1 MSDPRD
7 PRTKGR
13 VEAAHRAIQAVNRAA
28 TNSYCSLPVRNQRE
42 LVDDLAAVMRVHGM
56 ATPLSDGIAL
66 ALAFAA
72 TARGLVLIN
81 ALHSGA
87 SLIVVTDGA
96 ISAEPGI
103 TGAEIA
109 QAFADIAR
117 QCDRKLLLQILDCIK
132 EEQLLALQIAADETP
147 CECPDC
153 LFLRAQLTTTGSN

>member
-1 MSDPRD
+1 M
-7 PRTKGR
+7 
-13 VEAAHRAIQAVNRAA
+13 
-28 TNSYCSLPVRNQRE
+28 NSYCSLPVQNQRE
-42 LVDDLAAVMRVHGM
+42 LIDDLAAVMRVHGM

-81 ALHSGA
+81 ALHCGA

-103 TGAEIA
+103 TGVEIA
-109 QAFADIAR
+109 KAFADIAR
-117 QCDRKLLLQILDCIK
+117 QCDRTLLMKILDCIK
-132 EEQLLALQIAADETP
+132 EEQLLALRIAAAEPP

-153 LFLRAQLTTTGSN
+153 LAFRAQLITPIGSN